1 MPTPSM
7 EDHIEQIYMLI
18 EQKGYARV
26 SDIAESLS
34 VLPSSVTKMVQ
45 KLDKDG
51 YLIYERY
58 RGLMLTPKGLKLG
71 KRLVQR
77 HDLLEQFL
85 RLIGVQEDKIYEDV
99 EGIEHHLSWNS
110 IDRIA
115 DLIQVMEEDPAF
127 LQKLEELKEQ
137 QQSE

>member
-58 RGLMLTPKGLKLG
+58 RGLTLTPKGLKLG

-115 DLIQVMEEDPAF
+115 DLIQAMEENPDF

>member
-51 YLIYERY
+51 YLVYERY

-71 KRLVQR
+71 KRLVKR

-85 RLIGVQEDKIYEDV
+85 RLIGVQENLIYDDV

-115 DLIQVMEEDPAF
+115 DLIQVMEENPQF
-127 LQKLEELKEQ
+127 IQKLEELKESQ
-137 QQSE
+137 QID

>member
-7 EDHIEQIYMLI
+7 EDHIEQIYLLI
-18 EQKGYARV
+18 ENKGYARV
-26 SDIAESLS
+26 SDIAEALS

-51 YLIYERY
+51 YLIYEKY
-58 RGLMLTPKGLKLG
+58 RGLTLTPKGVKLG

-77 HDLLEQFL
+77 HELLEQFL
-85 RLIGVQEDKIYEDV
+85 RLIGVDEERIYEDV

-115 DLIQVMEEDPAF
+115 DLVQLMEEQTEF
-127 LQKLEELKEQ
+127 MQKLEQMKTQ
-137 QQSE
+137 HNA